1 MMIVIYK
8 ITNPLGKIYIGQTKN
23 YTQRLY
29 NYSNP
34 NSNQIGRKLYNSIKK
49 YSWEQHK
56 VEVIQILENSPDV
69 QGILDNLEIYYIEIF
84 NSVKKGL
91 NLTYGGN
98 GGKPSQETINK
109 KIASKTNKIL
119 QYDLNNNFIKE
130 WGGLIEIETILGYKR
145 ETIRMN
151 INGKTQS
158 THGYKWFYKDKSPK
172 VFKSKVRKI
181 NQYDLEGN
189 FIKEWDNVKEAKIW
203 LGVGDIY
210 SCLIGKQKTSNNY
223 IWKYV
228 EL

>member
-109 KIASKTNKIL
+109 RIASKTNKIL

-130 WGGLIEIETILGYKR
+130 WGGLIEIETILDYKR

>member
-1 MMIVIYK
+1 MMIAIYK

-49 YSWEQHK
+49 YSWEHHII
-56 VEVIQILENSPDV
+56 EIIQILENSLNV
-69 QGILDNLEIYYIEIF
+69 QEMLDDLEIYYIKIF

-98 GGKPSQETINK
+98 GGKPSPETINK
-109 KIASKTNKIL
+109 RIESKTNKIL
-119 QYDLNNNFIKE
+119 QYDLQNNFIKE
-130 WGGLIEIETILGYKR
+130 WRGLIEIETILGYKR

-158 THGYKWFYKDKSPK
+158 THGYKWFYKDKLPK